1 MFYRC
6 ENKDKGKCSNTNVN
20 GNKVEKAVIEEVFKF
35 NVDNSLINT
44 KFKQMQTNI
53 DKNSDNIAIKTA
65 ELEKRKNQNQ
75 IAIQNL
81 IKSMSMG
88 VSTTVISVINN
99 QIEELTKQINEYDKQ
114 ISDIQNNVLKQ
125 NDIER
130 KFKETEDAIIF
141 LKNNFNTL
149 TVIEKRNY

>member
-1 MFYRC
+1 M
-6 ENKDKGKCSNTNVN
+6 
-20 GNKVEKAVIEEVFKF
+20 FKF

-44 KFKQMQTNI
+44 KFKQIQTNI
-53 DKNSDNIAIKTA
+53 DKNSDNITIKTA
-65 ELEKRKNQNQ
+65 ELEKRKNQTQ
-75 IAIQNL
+75 SAIQNL

-88 VSTTVISVINN
+88 VSATVIPIINN

-149 TVIEKRNY
+149 TVIEKRNYLKKCISKITWNGENENIDIYIDFDNE